1 MATKRT
7 TIEVPLS
14 TLYDLDRRRNALMAD
29 RDALE
34 QRLLKTH
41 IELKKCQRLLKG
53 ESVQGGGSTKRRR
66 RVGRTKR
73 RYRGGRVKR
82 RCRGG
87 KKKTRRSGG
96 RRR

>member
-1 MATKRT
+1 MGNKIGCDPKEESISSALG
-7 TIEVPLS
+7 PNA
-14 TLYDLDRRRNALMAD
+14 DLPPVRVFRAPEFTGARGLD
-29 RDALE
+29 
-34 QRLLKTH
+34 QRL
-41 IELKKCQRLLKG
+41 RSKG
-53 ESVQGGGSTKRRR
+53 ERGKRGGRTKRRR
-66 RVGRTKR
+66 RGGRTKR